1 MMSEFAFQVAGL
13 RKAFGSK
20 VVLDDLSFSVKTN
33 DFSVIWGKPGNGK
46 SVLVRA
52 IMGLERID
60 AGQVIV
66 RGQDVTDMNA
76 GSRDIG
82 YVPQSFALFP
92 HFSVREN
99 IEYPMSLIKSSK
111 AEKAVAVDRVAML
124 LRIEDLLDKKPTE
137 LSGGQKQRVA
147 IARGLVKST
156 DVYLLD
162 DPLVGLDFKLRE
174 RLIDDL
180 RRTQEELK
188 VAFIYVT
195 SDPLEA
201 LSLAKTVL
209 VLSKGKIVQQGELTE
224 VYDSPQTIQ
233 SMNALGFPEPNF
245 IPGTLSNGSFTSD
258 IFTATVT
265 AQDVTA
271 EAIAGIRPEGIVIGD
286 NAKGIALDATVVL
299 VENLGS
305 ENVIYLNVQERML
318 VTVISRTDE
327 ENLGLTEGAKIKI
340 SILPHAIQLF
350 HADTE
355 VKIGEGK
362 RHE

>member
-1 MMSEFAFQVAGL
+1 MSELAFQVSGL
-13 RKAFGSK
+13 HKAYGSK
-20 VVLDDLSFSVKTN
+20 VVLDDLSFSVNTN

-66 RGQDVTDMNA
+66 RGQDVTEMNA

-99 IEYPMSLIKSSK
+99 IEYPMDLIKASK
-111 AEKAVAVDRVAML
+111 AEKALAVDRVAEL
-124 LRIEDLLDKKPTE
+124 LRIEDLLHKKPTE
-137 LSGGQKQRVA
+137 LSGGQKQRIA

-209 VLSKGKIVQQGELTE
+209 VLSKGKIVQQGGLTD
-224 VYDSPQTIQ
+224 VYDNPRTVQ
-233 SMNALGFPEPNF
+233 SMSALGFPEPNF
-245 IPGTLSNGSFTSD
+245 IPGALSSGTFTSD
-258 IFTATVT
+258 MFSAPV
-265 AQDVTA
+265 AVQDNVS

-286 NAKGIALDATVVL
+286 NAKGIALRAKVVL

-305 ENVIYLNVQERML
+305 ENVIYLNVKEQML

-327 ENLGLTEGAKIKI
+327 ENVVLTEGAKIKI
-340 SILPHAIQLF
+340 SILPQAIQLF
-350 HADTE
+350 RADTE
-355 VKIGEGK
+355 VKIEGGQ

>member
-1 MMSEFAFQVAGL
+1 MSELAFKVSGL
-13 RKAFGSK
+13 SKSYGSK
-20 VVLDDLSFSVKTN
+20 VVLDDLSFSVNIN

-46 SVLVRA
+46 SVLVRS

-60 AGQVIV
+60 AGEVIV
-66 RGQDVTDMNA
+66 RGEDVTNKNA
-76 GSRDIG
+76 GSRNIG
-82 YVPQSFALFP
+82 YIPQSFALFP
-92 HFSVREN
+92 HYSVREN
-99 IEYPMSLIKSSK
+99 IEYPLNLIKASDADK
-111 AEKAVAVDRVAML
+111 EKAVNRVAEL
-124 LRIEDLLDKKPTE
+124 LRIEDLLHKKPTE
-137 LSGGQKQRVA
+137 LSGGQKQRIA
-147 IARGLVKST
+147 IARGLVITT

-209 VLSKGKIVQQGELTE
+209 VLSKGKIVQQGSLTD
-224 VYDSPQTIQ
+224 VYDNPQTVQ
-233 SMNALGFPEPNF
+233 SMSALGFPEPNF
-245 IPGTLSNGSFTSD
+245 VPGKISNGTFTSD
-258 IFTATVT
+258 IFS
-265 AQDVTA
+265 AQVNAPDGISD
-271 EAIAGIRPEGIVIGD
+271 AIAGIRPEGLVIGE
-286 NAKGIALDATVVL
+286 NAKAITLEATVAL

-305 ENVIYLNVQERML
+305 ENVIYLKVKDRML

-327 ENLGLTEGAKIKI
+327 ENLKIVEEAKIKI

-350 HADTE
+350 RADSE

-362 RHE
+362 HHE